1 MEWLSKYKKK
11 QKKNAPTPTS
21 TGAPQQTTFIT
32 IEQMGF
38 FQT

>member
-1 MEWLSKYKKK
+1 MEWLSKYKKINK
-11 QKKNAPTPTS
+11 ALTPTS